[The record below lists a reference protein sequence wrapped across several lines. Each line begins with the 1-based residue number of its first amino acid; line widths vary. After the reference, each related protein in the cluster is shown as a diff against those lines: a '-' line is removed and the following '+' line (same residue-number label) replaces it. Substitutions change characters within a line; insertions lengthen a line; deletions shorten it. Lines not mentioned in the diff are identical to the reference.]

1 MAIKK
6 AYVDVPDGQ
15 LHYRYSEAGSG
26 PTLVFLHMTAAS
38 SAAYEPL
45 MRELD
50 GVVPTIAF
58 DTMNYGESYRTTR
71 KPEISYIAETFLT
84 ALTRDRKST
93 RLNSSHANISYA
105 VFCLKKKEAG
115 ICIIQSMITAAT

>member
-1 MAIKK
+1 MAVKK

-15 LHYRYSEAGSG
+15 LHYRYSEAGEG
-26 PTLVFLHMTAAS
+26 PPLVFFHMTAAS

-71 KPEISYIAETFLT
+71 KPEIPYIAETFLT
-84 ALTRDRKST
+84 ALTTLDRKST
-93 RLNSSHANISYA
+93 RLNSSPANISYA
-105 VFCLKKKEAG
+105 VFCLKKK
-115 ICIIQSMITAAT
+115 